1 MVKKISSQSL
11 WLLLIKIKDIW
22 KKYWPEIIGA
32 TLVAALWVG
41 FSEYLTNPI
50 RVDYQSYIDLAKQIS
65 SGNLLDGISGYWSP
79 LIIFLVSL
87 LKFGGLDS
95 SIAFM
100 AVTAISLIV
109 MPFVIRP
116 LLMRF
121 GFRQTER
128 MLVLLYIL
136 PILCSLGL
144 WWFGPD
150 LLSLVFL
157 LIVTKYFLEFF
168 EGTSVTKFSG
178 LFFGLSLG
186 LAYFAKY
193 YNMYFGMFLLGCLAL
208 TYALKLFQ
216 KRSVPIKQLLISVII
231 FTGLLGVWAFVMNKK
246 YPDNSSGVWVTAM
259 YIQDVFAPGSVGHP
273 IHEGLQNPPF
283 EGAFSA
289 WTDPVSLP
297 QRNIWR
303 HLSFRDKLLKKKE
316 LIFTNFSEEIVG
328 IIVLYLFPLL
338 GLITVA
344 LVSRISFKEAP
355 IVWGIFRKNGKSL
368 LVLILIASVYVG
380 GYALAVVSLRLVIY
394 SVIIFI
400 VVLSSIFLGIHRSL
414 VKKSHNYWYLYS
426 LAFVSLFVFVMLSMY
441 TLGPYTVSRTIAID
455 AQRSQYLQISQ
466 VLPLLHR
473 GDRFASALSNNDD
486 DYGGVFGVVQSFGE
500 GYIFLG
506 TFAEPH
512 TVDNI
517 VKQAE
522 EFDVNGIFIWAE
534 GFDAE
539 DWDRQGWFVS
549 PREYHYSDQNKSKI
563 FLLLRKN

>member
-1 MVKKISSQSL
+1 MVKKISSQGL

-65 SGNLLDGISGYWSP
+65 NGNLLDGISGYWSP

-87 LKFGGLDS
+87 LRFGGLDF

-100 AVTAISLIV
+100 AVTATSLIV
-109 MPFVIRP
+109 IPFVIRP
-116 LLMRF
+116 LLIRF

-157 LIVTKYFLEFF
+157 VIVTKYFLEFL

-186 LAYFAKY
+186 ISYFAKY
-193 YNMYFGMFLLGCLAL
+193 YNMYFGVFLLGCLIVI
-208 TYALKLFQ
+208 YISKLFQ
-216 KRSVPIKQLLISVII
+216 KKSVPVKQLLISIII
-231 FTGLLGVWAFVMNKK
+231 FTGLLGVWAFIMNKK
-246 YPDNSSGVWVTAM
+246 YPNNPSGVLVTAR

-273 IHEGLQNPPF
+273 IHEGLHTPPF

-289 WTDPVSLP
+289 WTDPVSLS
-297 QRNIWR
+297 QKKVWR
-303 HLSFRDKLLKKKE
+303 HLSVREKFLKKKE
-316 LIFTNFSEEIVG
+316 LIFTNLSQEVAG
-328 IIVLYLFPLL
+328 IIALYLFPLL
-338 GLITVA
+338 GLIIIA
-344 LVSRISFKEAP
+344 LVSLGSFKELPTARK
-355 IVWGIFRKNGKSL
+355 IFKKNEKSFL
-368 LVLILIASVYVG
+368 ILILIASVYVG
-380 GYALAVVSLRLVIY
+380 GYTLAVVSLRLVIY
-394 SVIIFI
+394 AVVIFI
-400 VVLSSIFLGIHRSL
+400 IVLSSIFLAIHRVL
-414 VKKSHNYWYLYS
+414 LTKAHNYWYIYS
-426 LAFVSLFVFVMLSMY
+426 LAFVLLFVFVILSMY

-455 AQRSQYLQISQ
+455 AQRSQHLRISQ
-466 VLPLLHR
+466 VLPLFHK
-473 GDRFASALSNNDD
+473 GDRFASALANNDD

-500 GYIFLG
+500 GYVFLG
-506 TFAEPH
+506 AFAEPH

-522 EFDVNGIFIWAE
+522 KFDVNGIFIWAE
-534 GFDAE
+534 GFDVE
-539 DWDRQGWFVS
+539 DWDRRGWSVV
-549 PREYHYSDQNKSKI
+549 PRDYHYSNQDNKRI
-563 FLLLRKN
+563 FLLLRKD